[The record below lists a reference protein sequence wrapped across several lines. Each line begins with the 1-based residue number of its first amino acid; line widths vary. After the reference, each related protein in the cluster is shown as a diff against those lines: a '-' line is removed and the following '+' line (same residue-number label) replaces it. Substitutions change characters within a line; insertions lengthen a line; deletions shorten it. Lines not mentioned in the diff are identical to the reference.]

1 MFLLFLILSACQPPD
16 TRVLA
21 LRTDQ
26 VETQTLTPLTRW
38 CTVPDII
45 ICENQILID
54 ELEVDTAFRLIGYK
68 NPRITKAQCS
78 KECTATVGAITIGK
92 PLCFLDLD
100 TTGTT
105 LGMAVAVPQPHNPT
119 CIQYSRVELWKW
131 NLRVITHEA
140 GHSLGYNHTDIK
152 GHLMNPVY
160 SNGGWNL
167 DGISQHLKTNP
178 L

>member
-1 MFLLFLILSACQPPD
+1 MFLLYLILSACQPSD
-16 TRVLA
+16 IEVLA

-26 VETQTLTPLTRW
+26 VEIETLAQPTRW
-38 CTVPDII
+38 CSTPDII

-54 ELEVDTAFRLIGYK
+54 ELEVDTAFRLIGYD
-68 NPRITKAQCS
+68 NPRIIKAQCS
-78 KECTATVGAITIGK
+78 EECTAIVGAITIGK
-92 PLCFLDLD
+92 PLCFLELD

-105 LGMAVAVPQPHNPT
+105 LGMAVATPQLHNST

-131 NLRVITHEA
+131 NLRVMTHEA
-140 GHSLGYNHTDIK
+140 GHSLGYKHTDTK